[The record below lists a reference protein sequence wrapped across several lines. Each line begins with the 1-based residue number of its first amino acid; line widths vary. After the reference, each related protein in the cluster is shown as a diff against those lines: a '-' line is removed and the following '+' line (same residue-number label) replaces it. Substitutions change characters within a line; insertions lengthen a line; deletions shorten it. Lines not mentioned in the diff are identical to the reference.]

1 MLEIK
6 KYDSA
11 FEDIKTKVLDRSGF
25 KPKDFCHFLEIDPSS
40 FTDPFLYQDMDRAV
54 EMVLSVVEN
63 NTNVGILVDPDA
75 DGFTSASMIHL
86 TLRRLGLEPQLILI
100 HEDKSHGLDKKMT
113 DIISGSLLE
122 LLIIPDASSNDHTY
136 HKELLDNG
144 VNVLVI
150 DHHIISDIS
159 KIDERLIL
167 VSNQRNRDDENKHL
181 TGAGMCLKF
190 AQAVYL
196 SLGYE
201 FNPESDDFVK
211 ILFELA
217 SVGQVA
223 DVSDISD
230 AEIRYILNAGLWSDI
245 LHPLIKLIINDKMGH
260 VEYDNLDRLAP
271 IDLSFSINPMLNAI
285 TRVGDFNE
293 NMLVYESLV
302 ELEPIKDRI
311 VTRRRKVNGKFK
323 QVELHWSIHE
333 LSYDIMQKVK
343 RRQDKIVNNL
353 KDKIINNIQANAGIV
368 IAILENVT
376 NEEANVIGLSANKV
390 ANDCNKPAIILR
402 EGGDYL
408 TGSGR
413 GYRNTIESLRDW
425 VRETEYAEAEGHDNA
440 FGIRVHMDNLD
451 NFISKAISIEP
462 DKKSNIVYVDEL
474 FSEKDFGSNKL
485 ISYKIKESYYAR
497 FITGGKI
504 EEIKHGF
511 KNLLINHT
519 QVSVLGKGTTLK
531 ITKDNIEFMFFG
543 VSEELVQT
551 LKNEKGGFI
560 FNIVGVPRISNWFGK
575 KSLQIIVEDYHY
587 ERL

>member
-1 MLEIK
+1 MLEIR

-25 KPKDFCHFLEIDPSS
+25 EPKEFYDFLEIKPDN
-40 FTDPFLYQDMDRAV
+40 FTDPFVYQDMDRAV
-54 EMVLSVVEN
+54 EMVLSIVEN
-63 NTNVGILVDPDA
+63 NANVGILVDPDA

-86 TLRRLGLEPQLILI
+86 LLRRLGLEPQLILM

-113 DIISGSLLE
+113 DIISGSFLE
-122 LLIIPDASSNDHTY
+122 LLIIPDASSNDHKH

-150 DHHIISDIS
+150 DHHIINNID
-159 KIDERLIL
+159 KIDDRLIL
-167 VSNQRNRDDENKHL
+167 ISNQRNRGGENKHL

-196 SLGYE
+196 TLGYE
-201 FNPESDDFVK
+201 FSPETDDFVK
-211 ILFELA
+211 VLFELA

-230 AEIRYILNAGLWSDI
+230 AEVRYILNAGLWSDI

-260 VEYDNLDRLAP
+260 IEYDNQDRLAP

-285 TRVGDFNE
+285 TRVGDFDE

-302 ELEPIKDRI
+302 ELEPIKDRV
-311 VTRRRKVNGKFK
+311 VTRRRKIKGKFK
-323 QVELHWSIHE
+323 NVELQWSVHE

-343 RRQDKIVNNL
+343 RRQDRIVNNL
-353 KDKIINNIQANAGIV
+353 KDKIIGNIQANAGIV

-376 NEEANVIGLSANKV
+376 DEEANVIGLSANKV
-390 ANDCNKPAIILR
+390 ANDYNKPTIILR

-413 GYRNTIESLRDW
+413 GYKNTIESLRDW

-451 NFISKAISIEP
+451 NFISDAISVEP
-462 DKKSNIVYVDEL
+462 DKKDNIVYVDEL
-474 FSEKDFGSNKL
+474 FSEKDFGGSKL
-485 ISYKIKESYYAR
+485 IPYKIRESYYAR
-497 FITGGKI
+497 FITGGRI
-504 EEIKHGF
+504 EKIKHGF
-511 KNLLINHT
+511 RDLLVNHT
-519 QVSVLGKGTTLK
+519 QINVLGKGTTLK

-543 VSEELVQT
+543 ASEELIESLQG
-551 LKNEKGGFI
+551 EKGGFI
-560 FNIVGVPRISNWFGK
+560 FNIVGVPRVSHWFGK
-575 KSLQIIVEDYHY
+575 TSLQIIVEDYHY
-587 ERL
+587 EKL